1 MNIASRLD
9 VTPAQVIIK
18 WHLQRG
24 RVVLPKSASVERLAA
39 NIDTNGFE
47 LTESDLTAVEALEQG
62 LRTGEDI
69 ETFDVPA

>member
-1 MNIASRLD
+1 
-9 VTPAQVIIK
+9 VIIR

-24 RVVLPKSASVERLAA
+24 RVVLPKSASIARLAA
-39 NIDTNGFE
+39 NLDTNGFE
-47 LTESDLTAVEALEQG
+47 LTEADLTAIETLEQG